1 MQWKLSLQSLL
12 QETSSSYAGINVW
25 KEMKG
30 YGYRCGI
37 WIVFIFWSNTQPLG
51 LANSSNLIEYP
62 CLGVLKVN
70 MEQFE
75 MYISNYCTLL
85 KVQ

>member
-25 KEMKG
+25 KEMKE

-37 WIVFIFWSNTQPLG
+37 WIFFLFLVKHAT
-51 LANSSNLIEYP
+51 LAAGNSLNLIEYP
-62 CLGVLKVN
+62 CLGKTKLCN
-70 MEQFE
+70 DI
-75 MYISNYCTLL
+75 Y
-85 KVQ
+85 